1 MKTGSKIE
9 DRHFKFYTILGG
21 PRFYFATDGE
31 GLDLRLNVC
40 MYFSVYK

>member
-1 MKTGSKIE
+1 MKTGSKTK

-21 PRFYFATDGE
+21 SCFDFATDRE
-31 GLDLRLNVC
+31 GLDLQLNVC